1 MDEKSNTPVESQST
15 ADNGHSGAVQSTNNQ
30 DSSLDTVT
38 DTSSFDY
45 FKAQGDQPVIDNS
58 SGLPLWEKDL
68 AEDADFYRYMQE
80 DEKLKTYQ
88 MEISDTSTTSGV
100 AVVTATIDETPIVS
114 TDEDLS
120 TRDLDSLTVEIHQYL
135 NVARYSAI
143 EVGKRLILAKK
154 LVPHGE
160 WANWLKDNFNLKQS
174 SAKNFMAIA
183 RRFSNRQSIGVFDIS
198 TFKPTQLIALLAL
211 PKGKEKNFIETK
223 AAEGTPVAEMSV
235 KNLRSEIK
243 KFSSDLVNNDS
254 VSTQSSTSL
263 VAVSDIEYALQET
276 STPISP
282 TTSPQQAD
290 ITYSSTPAHD
300 VDKTLKHLFA
310 VSSSLLNADNLQS
323 VVSDAAHNDFQSF
336 QLQLDQLAALLSQL
350 QKYLADWQDDP
361 INKRPFDRDAIIN
374 EIMQTMANDSSCQ
387 TSDYVLA
394 LISSCG
400 YAKLHAIPDYL
411 LPDLL
416 KKVRNFKKE

>member
-1 MDEKSNTPVESQST
+1 MDEKSNPPVESQST
-15 ADNGHSGAVQSTNNQ
+15 ADNGHSEAVQSTNNQ

-80 DEKLKTYQ
+80 DEKSKTYQ
-88 MEISDTSTTSGV
+88 MEMRDTSSTSGV
-100 AVVTATIDETPIVS
+100 AVVPAFIDETP

-120 TRDLDSLTVEIHQYL
+120 TMNLDSLTLEIHQYL
-135 NVARYSAI
+135 NVARYSVI

-154 LVPHGE
+154 LVPHGQ
-160 WANWLKDNFNLKQS
+160 WQTWLKVNFNLSMQTARK
-174 SAKNFMAIA
+174 FMQIYDRFGITRIDA
-183 RRFSNRQSIGVFDIS
+183 RFRHFDFSNFN
-198 TFKPTQLIALLAL
+198 PTKLIALLAL
-211 PKGKEKNFIETK
+211 PEGAEKTFIETM
-223 AAEGTPVAEMSV
+223 AAEGKDVAEMSV
-235 KNLRSEIK
+235 KTLKTEIK

-336 QLQLDQLAALLSQL
+336 QLQLAQLAALLSQL
-350 QKYLADWQDDP
+350 QKYLAYWQDDP
-361 INKRPFDRDAIIN
+361 INKRPIDRDDIIN